1 MKMGNLVYF
10 ARRYLPLVAVVG
22 GLAGA
27 LVYAAGGFGSGR
39 VTAQQFVDLQQGNK
53 VHEGFRRAHAKGFC
67 IAGEF
72 VSDGALEPYTTAL
85 VFSKRTT
92 PFTGRFSIA
101 GNDPTA
107 PDLKAPVRS
116 LALSIAVDPQNV
128 WRTAMNTPPVMA
140 VRNPEDFYQQLTA
153 LAPDKETGKRDPKK
167 IQQFF
172 AAHPESRAFTRW
184 ASEYRAS
191 DSLATETY
199 HSINAFY
206 LEDSAGYR
214 RAVRWEARPGKT
226 EEEDHGLTTGEGSNA
241 LQDEFFR
248 RLASGPV
255 TFDLVFTLAEE
266 EDDESDPTQPWPAAR
281 QQLVA
286 GKVVITDATPQV
298 NGSCNA
304 INFDP
309 LVLPPGMAATQ
320 DRILRARSAA
330 YAESY
335 RRRAFEHWK
344 METLNSN
351 GEESAD
357 E

>member
-1 MKMGNLVYF
+1 MKKSGFVYF
-10 ARRYLPLVAVVG
+10 AKRYLPLVAVVG

-27 LVYAAGGFGSGR
+27 FVYAAGGFGSGS
-39 VTAQQFVDLQQGNK
+39 VTAQQFVDLQQGDK
-53 VHEGFRRAHAKGFC
+53 IHKGFRRAHAKGFC

-72 VSDGALEPYTTAL
+72 VSNGALQPYTTAV
-85 VFSKRTT
+85 VFSKRST
-92 PFTGRFSIA
+92 PFVGRFSIA

-116 LALSIAVDPQNV
+116 LALSIAVDSQNV

-140 VRNPEDFYQQLTA
+140 VRNPEDFYRQLSA
-153 LAPDKETGKRDPKK
+153 LAPDEKTGKRDPEK

-184 ASEYRAS
+184 ASEYQPT

-206 LEDSAGYR
+206 LVDGEGYR

-226 EEEDHGLTTGEGSNA
+226 EEQGHGVTTGEGNNA
-241 LQDEFFR
+241 LHDEFFR
-248 RLASGPV
+248 RLAFGPV
-255 TFDLVFTLAEE
+255 TFDLIFTLAEE
-266 EDDESDPTQPWPAAR
+266 EDDEGDPTQPWPAVR
-281 QQLVA
+281 QRLIAGQLV
-286 GKVVITDATPQV
+286 ITEAAPQAS
-298 NGSCNA
+298 GSCNA

-309 LVLPPGMAATQ
+309 LVLPPGMVATG

-335 RRRAFEHWK
+335 RRRALEHWQ
-344 METLNSN
+344 LD
-351 GEESAD
+351 GEETAD

>member
-1 MKMGNLVYF
+1 MKKSGFVYF

-27 LVYAAGGFGSGR
+27 FVYAAGGFGSGS
-39 VTAQQFVDLQQGNK
+39 VTAQQFVDLQQGDK
-53 VHEGFRRAHAKGFC
+53 IHKGFRRAHAKGFC
-67 IAGEF
+67 IAGEL
-72 VSDGALEPYTTAL
+72 VSNGALQPYTTAV
-85 VFSKRTT
+85 VFSKRST
-92 PFTGRFSIA
+92 PFVGRFSIA

-116 LALSIAVDPQNV
+116 LALSIAVDSQHV

-140 VRNPEDFYQQLTA
+140 VHNPGDFYRQLAA
-153 LAPDKETGKRDPKK
+153 LAPDEKTGKRDPEK

-184 ASEYRAS
+184 ASEYQPT

-206 LEDSAGYR
+206 LVDSEGKR
-214 RAVRWEARPGKT
+214 RAVRWEARPSQSDTENQIPVTGDGK
-226 EEEDHGLTTGEGSNA
+226 DA
-241 LQDEFFR
+241 LHEEFFR
-248 RLASGPV
+248 RLELGPV
-255 TFDLVFTLAEE
+255 SFDLVFTLADT
-266 EDDESDPTQPWPAAR
+266 EDDENDPTQPWPETR
-281 QQLVA
+281 QQIIA
-286 GKVVITDATPQV
+286 GKVVITDAEAQAG
-298 NGSCNA
+298 GSCNA

-309 LVLPPGMAATQ
+309 LILPDGMAATE

-335 RRRAFEHWK
+335 RRRAIEHWK
-344 METLNSN
+344 NDFQEGS
-351 GEESAD
+351 
-357 E
+357 